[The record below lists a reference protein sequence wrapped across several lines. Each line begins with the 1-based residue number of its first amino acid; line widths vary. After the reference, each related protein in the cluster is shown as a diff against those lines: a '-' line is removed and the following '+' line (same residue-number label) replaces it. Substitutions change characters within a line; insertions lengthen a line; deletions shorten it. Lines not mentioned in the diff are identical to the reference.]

1 MKNRTIVSAGVA
13 LIAAL
18 ALTGCVS
25 ENTETADGS
34 FVDASTKEG
43 SCEIIV
49 TDLSEY
55 TAQLAENGDG
65 LSDYTPSTMLSFQ
78 QDAVTKLTDISEK
91 LDHEGVK
98 DALVKVRD
106 TASELIPILERI
118 NENPDIYT
126 DGSIQGEIDTA
137 NKNAADALTE
147 LGELC
152 PAVVGVAP

>member
-1 MKNRTIVSAGVA
+1 MKNRIIASASVA
-13 LIAAL
+13 LFAAL
-18 ALTGCVS
+18 ALTGCVTA
-25 ENTETADGS
+25 NTETADGS
-34 FVDASTKEG
+34 YADATTKAG

-49 TDLSEY
+49 SDLTEY
-55 TAQLAENGDG
+55 TAQLAEGDG

-78 QDAVTKLTDISEK
+78 QGAVDKLTTISEK
-91 LDHEGVK
+91 IEHEGVK

-118 NENPDIYT
+118 NESPDIYT

-137 NKNAADALTE
+137 NKNAADALAE